1 MAYRD
6 LSVETDAKVGAAGIP
21 SVTRWLGLNSLA
33 SCSAVRGGAAARGA
47 TRMPILRGVQ
57 GVLQPVSVLHCAHSD
72 AACLRLALAPAYRS
86 AVPTAVRLQG
96 RLTLL
101 LGPPG
106 SGKSVF
112 LQRIAGQLQASKSLR
127 VRPAPVVHRSQPVH
141 HQRRMLCPG
150 IRCQPS
156 TWHRMLVPLLQLSG
170 QVLYN
175 GHDGSEFL
183 LRNTASY
190 VDQYDVHVP
199 LLTVRETL
207 VFAQA
212 CLWEAGAKHDMHEEF
227 HKVRRLAARGDGVQ
241 ACSWAPGNVQHRSLK
256 CRLLSEKSPPAAA
269 ACAGAGS
276 RGIRGRQQRPGEEE
290 LPTSVWLLCRAR
302 ATERCDSQ

>member
-212 CLWEAGAKHDMHEEF
+212 CLWEAGAKHDMHEAF
-227 HKVRRLAARGDGVQ
+227 HKVVVVVVGGVGGGGATSRCRAAGLQLG
-241 ACSWAPGNVQHRSLK
+241 AWAALNSFW
-256 CRLLSEKSPPAAA
+256 SAASTAAAA

-276 RGIRGRQQRPGEEE
+276 RGIRGRQQRLGEE
-290 LPTSVWLLCRAR
+290 LLQRPCG
-302 ATERCDSQ
+302 